1 MAYRTSKI
9 LIERG
14 LYNSKQDMQEK
25 LDVFYVVGRL
35 TQAEYEEL
43 TALLNG

>member
-14 LYNSKQDMQEK
+14 LYKSKQEMQEK
-25 LDVFYVVGRL
+25 LDVFFAVGRL
-35 TQAEYEEL
+35 SQSEYEEL
-43 TALLNG
+43 TVLLNG